1 MGDLRSGGSDKWGSA
16 FFLQALQLQVSLRE
30 AESQAEEASMKLAE
44 VQSQLEAERAL
55 VEAAVRAAGGA
66 ERSGQ
71 LAERLEAELRASK
84 EEVEVGQ
91 RVCLRGEAAGGAAS
105 WRSGWGRSCVPAERR
120 WRWARGWVRGRGWS
134 CMAAGA
140 RWRWVSG
147 GRDVT
152 KLTPSEQMPTPYT
165 TMAQRL
171 AFPQQ
176 WLWESTHTPTGALI
190 TVTSVSHHPR

>member
-71 LAERLEAELRASK
+71 LAERLGAELCTSR

-91 RVCLRGEAAGGAAS
+91 GLGQRLEVEMHAIRGE
-105 WRSGWGRSCVPAERR
+105 RR
-120 WRWARGWVRGRGWS
+120 GSRGVI
-134 CMAAGA
+134 A
-140 RWRWVSG
+140 V
-147 GRDVT
+147 
-152 KLTPSEQMPTPYT
+152 
-165 TMAQRL
+165 
-171 AFPQQ
+171 
-176 WLWESTHTPTGALI
+176 
-190 TVTSVSHHPR
+190 